1 MRIEM
6 ELFGQVLSIYLGP
19 GVDVEDEVEE
29 AVEPGPERLYAAD
42 LSHSEWHPDPVFP
55 TLDWGDD
62 EERAGRVDLGRE
74 HQHRKPGKAE
84 GDGPRFGFH
93 GGR

>member
-6 ELFGQVLSIYLGP
+6 ELFGQVLSVYLGP
-19 GVDVEDEVEE
+19 GVDVEEDEE
-29 AVEPGPERLYAAD
+29 AEPGSERLYAAD

-62 EERAGRVDLGRE
+62 EERSGRVDLG
-74 HQHRKPGKAE
+74 HGQHRKPGKAE
-84 GDGPRFGFH
+84 SDGPIFGFH

>member
-1 MRIEM
+1 M

-19 GVDVEDEVEE
+19 GVDVEEDEE
-29 AVEPGPERLYAAD
+29 AEPGPERLYAAD

-93 GGR
+93 GGC